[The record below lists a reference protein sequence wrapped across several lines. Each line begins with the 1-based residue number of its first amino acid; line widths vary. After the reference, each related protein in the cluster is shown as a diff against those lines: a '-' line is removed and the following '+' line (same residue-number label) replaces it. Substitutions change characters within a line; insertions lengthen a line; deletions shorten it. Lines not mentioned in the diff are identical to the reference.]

1 MRKNKLHIIFPAMLL
16 LASCSTEDSVAP
28 VNDAVVRG
36 VMLPVEQRIIPNAV
50 VLSKKILPEN
60 REQYIVRLADGREV
74 YFITSP
80 ALSYNIGDS
89 IHLPY

>member
-1 MRKNKLHIIFPAMLL
+1 MKNIKLPIIFPAMLL
-16 LASCSTEDSVAP
+16 LASCSTEDSVSP
-28 VNDAVVRG
+28 VNDPVVRG

-60 REQYIVRLADGREV
+60 REQYVVRLADGREV
-74 YFITSP
+74 YFIASP
-80 ALSYNIGDS
+80 ALNYNIGDS